1 VPRLALTNDTDPN
14 LVCRLQATRLI
25 TCWTNGTTKEDASLM
40 VNATPHHSY
49 HKGYGVT
56 AVTSGHGTK
65 GMSDGRHSRDH
76 KKYFIIFSAR

>member
-1 VPRLALTNDTDPN
+1 
-14 LVCRLQATRLI
+14 
-25 TCWTNGTTKEDASLM
+25 M

>member
-1 VPRLALTNDTDPN
+1 
-14 LVCRLQATRLI
+14 
-25 TCWTNGTTKEDASLM
+25 M

-65 GMSDGRHSRDH
+65 GMSDGGIHVITKSISS
-76 KKYFIIFSAR
+76 YSEPVTGF